1 MSPSGRA
8 TTQHEVLLRVA
19 AVNVTPMPPSSAPDV
34 PANSAGPDS
43 TSLGTPASTDNKDED
58 GKFKLL
64 SSSRGHGMVLG
75 RRSQGRRVYLK
86 NLCLG
91 DLARLIHLSAFA
103 KRVLLSKVLR
113 RHGTGI
119 EAESLIPGAQAPAR
133 HGTQEQ

>member
-43 TSLGTPASTDNKDED
+43 TSLRTPASTDNKDED
-58 GKFKLL
+58 GKFKLP

-91 DLARLIHLSAFA
+91 DLAGSHMSAFA
-103 KRVLLSKVLR
+103 KKVLWSKVLR